1 MCVCVCVCVLF
12 VFLFFVCEE
21 SCSSTVK
28 CMELRSLMKVEGRL
42 GDRKM
47 EVRHRNQST
56 PVVPRV

>member
-1 MCVCVCVCVLF
+1 MWGVFFVCLF
-12 VFLFFVCEE
+12 VFGEE

-47 EVRHRNQST
+47 EVRNRNQST